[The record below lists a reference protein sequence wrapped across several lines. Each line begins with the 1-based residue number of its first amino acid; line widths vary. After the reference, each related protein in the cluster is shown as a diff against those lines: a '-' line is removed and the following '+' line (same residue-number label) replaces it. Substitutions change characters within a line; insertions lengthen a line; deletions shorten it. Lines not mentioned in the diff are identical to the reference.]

1 MSEDDNRYI
10 DRTQDRKLVRLLEET
25 AFALEEGSDTITYQY
40 TVEYLV
46 WWCTCKGC
54 WRSTYTERFLS
65 SLIALISI
73 FLRPIIASAGADA
86 RGYRQALLRG
96 VGQWSVRAGANW
108 ATATEGSRIHDRR
121 SQVVV
126 RQVDRF
132 V

>member
-1 MSEDDNRYI
+1 MSEDDHRYV
-10 DRTQDRKLVRLLEET
+10 DRTQDRKLMSLLEET

-40 TVEYLV
+40 VVEYLV

-73 FLRPIIASAGADA
+73 FLRPIIAYAEADA

-96 VGQWSVRAGANW
+96 GRSMECPSWGANW

-126 RQVDRF
+126 RQDR
-132 V
+132 